1 MKKSKVLEFDK
12 ETIDRIVAMAQE
24 ERKPFEV
31 LKEEFGISESE
42 VTEMVRKKLSK
53 DNFELWKKKVAANKP
68 KPKPQKYN
76 ELEDDDLDSKYYFK
90 NKFD

>member
-31 LKEEFGISESE
+31 LREEFGISESE